1 MKLFSVLAL
10 AGVAQASNTT
20 RTGGSFASTQ
30 AAEVARLEASK
41 LKLRARRVTALTRLG
56 RLEELSALF
65 DEEDE
70 SKEAVA
76 ARSLVEQREA
86 ADAALASGEFSRAQR
101 SYAKLR
107 DSHGLV
113 DDAELRLN
121 LARCHCELREY
132 EDASREAQHGIATK
146 RLRGARLG
154 DAYIVRA
161 DALTALGDREK
172 AAAHV
177 ASRDALMAA
186 DRERILA
193 LTEELKTQQRHLARA
208 IRHTDSSS
216 RGEEDGGFDRDRART
231 EAPDS
236 YTDSVET
243 PQRGRRDARSAWGF
257 WKGSSPRA
265 AASSR
270 TAATPRPARAAGS
283 PAIIRAASAP
293 DIARHS
299 DFVWEGSQGA
309 QGTPPREDKPT
320 DEEKVLIEQAL
331 LLKAEGNARHSAE
344 NFEGAHDCYIKAQ
357 SRVDKCSSTAAAL
370 VCKSC
375 VLTLECVLLLH
386 RVCSLTT

>member
-1 MKLFSVLAL
+1 VRRQQDEEAADLLMQFS
-10 AGVAQASNTT
+10 
-20 RTGGSFASTQ
+20 ASTRQLSLVQKDLVLLRQ
-30 AAEVARLEASK
+30 AWEDALDASVVPSRTARECAELERLLEKLQSDVSQWQLRVQVDGAHQDAADVLEGVRSRDLLAEVAYSLDEDDYGGISASS
-41 LKLRARRVTALTRLG
+41 LADSYIAR
-56 RLEELSALF
+56 
-65 DEEDE
+65 
-70 SKEAVA
+70 
-76 ARSLVEQREA
+76 EQRLSLLEDGLRDEA
-86 ADAALASGEFSRAQR
+86 AS
-101 SYAKLR
+101 
-107 DSHGLV
+107 
-113 DDAELRLN
+113 
-121 LARCHCELREY
+121 
-132 EDASREAQHGIATK
+132 
-146 RLRGARLG
+146 
-154 DAYIVRA
+154 VR
-161 DALTALGDREK
+161 K

-344 NFEGAHDCYIKAQ
+344 NFEGAQDCYIKAQ